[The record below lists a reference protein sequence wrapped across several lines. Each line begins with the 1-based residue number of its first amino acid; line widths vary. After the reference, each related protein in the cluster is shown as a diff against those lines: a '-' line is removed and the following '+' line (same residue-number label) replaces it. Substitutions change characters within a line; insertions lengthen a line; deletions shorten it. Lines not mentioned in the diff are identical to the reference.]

1 MNELKTGT
9 GEQGLTYCEGQN
21 EEHNEE
27 KKERKRRANVFFDG
41 KRLKYQYIYVYLR
54 SKQFNYDINMKDF
67 IKYVLATF
75 VGLLLFLVVFVIFG
89 VMSLVGMVASGE
101 ATKNVKEN
109 SVLVVNLS
117 GVMEERASENVFGQF
132 TGNAFNN
139 LGLEETLS
147 AIKKAKANENIKG
160 IYIECGALSADMAQI
175 QELRDQLL
183 DFKKSGKWIVA
194 YGDIYTQG
202 AYYVSTTAN
211 KLYVNPQGSIDW
223 HGIGVEPIFVKDLLA
238 KFGVKMQVIK
248 VGKYKSATEMFTGSV
263 MSEANREQTQRYVD
277 GLWANV
283 CKGVSESRKISVEK
297 LNQLA
302 DNSLVTADAQTLVK
316 EKMVDGLRYAEQV
329 KAEVK
334 KMLEVGDDEDI
345 CQLSVADMVNVKDES
360 ERGDDEIAV
369 YYAYGDIVQTSVGG
383 SLSNTTAIVGAD
395 VCRDLEKLAKDDDV
409 KAVVIRVNSGG
420 GSAYASEQI
429 WHQVE
434 MLRKEKPVVVS
445 MGGKA
450 ASGGYYMSCNANYIF
465 AEPTTLT
472 GSIGIFG
479 IVPDNS
485 ELLTQKLG
493 LKFDAVKT
501 NRNSLFGTSSRP
513 MNDEEIGYL
522 TASIGRGY
530 ELFRKRVADGRKMTV
545 DQVEAIAQGHV
556 FTGEDALKIKLVDEL
571 GGLDKAVAKAAQLA
585 KAKSYYTRNY
595 PEPTDFWDQ
604 LMNETSGS
612 YLDGK
617 MRAALGVLYEPVM
630 MLQNVNNTDR
640 LQARLPYWI
649 NVK

>member
-1 MNELKTGT
+1 
-9 GEQGLTYCEGQN
+9 
-21 EEHNEE
+21 
-27 KKERKRRANVFFDG
+27 
-41 KRLKYQYIYVYLR
+41 
-54 SKQFNYDINMKDF
+54 MKDF

-75 VGLLLFLVVFVIFG
+75 VGLLLFLVIFGIFG
-89 VMSLVGMVASGE
+89 VMSVVGMIASGE

-109 SVLVVNLS
+109 SVLVLNLS
-117 GVMEERASENVFGQF
+117 GVMEERASENVFGEF

-147 AIKKAKANENIKG
+147 AIKKAKANDNIKG
-160 IYIECGALSADMAQI
+160 IYIESGALSADMAQM

-202 AYYVSTTAN
+202 AYYISTTAD
-211 KLYVNPQGSIDW
+211 KLYINPQGSIDW
-223 HGIGVEPIFVKDLLA
+223 HGIGSEPIFVKDLLA

-248 VGKYKSATEMFTGSV
+248 VGKYKSATEMFTGSE
-263 MSEANREQTQRYVD
+263 MSEANREQTQRYID

-297 LNQLA
+297 LNLIA
-302 DNSLVTADAQTLVK
+302 DEAVVTADAKTLVK
-316 EKMVDGLRYAEQV
+316 EKMVDGLMYAEQV

-334 KMLEVGDDEDI
+334 KMLDIEDVDAI

-360 ERGDDEIAV
+360 DRGDDMIAV
-369 YYAYGDIVQTSVGG
+369 YYAYGDIVQSSVGG
-383 SLSNTTAIVGAD
+383 SMLSNTNAIVGAD
-395 VCRDLEKLAKDDDV
+395 VCKDLEKLAKDDDV
-409 KAVVIRVNSGG
+409 KAVVIRINSGG

-434 MLRKEKPVVVS
+434 LLRKEKPVVVS
-445 MGGKA
+445 MGGLA

-479 IVPDNS
+479 IVPDHS

-513 MNDEEIGYL
+513 MNEEEIGYL
-522 TASIGRGY
+522 TASISRGY
-530 ELFRKRVADGRKMTV
+530 DLFRKRVADGRKMTV
-545 DQVEAIAQGHV
+545 EQVEAIAQGHV
-556 FTGEDALKIKLVDEL
+556 YTGEDALKIKLVDEL

-585 KAKSYYTRNY
+585 KTKSYYTCNY
-595 PEPTDFWDQ
+595 PEPDDFWDQ

-630 MLQNVNNTDR
+630 MLQTINQVDR
-640 LQARLPYWI
+640 VQARLPFWL

>member
-1 MNELKTGT
+1 M
-9 GEQGLTYCEGQN
+9 
-21 EEHNEE
+21 
-27 KKERKRRANVFFDG
+27 KE
-41 KRLKYQYIYVYLR
+41 
-54 SKQFNYDINMKDF
+54 F

-75 VGLLLFLVVFVIFG
+75 VGLLLFLVVFGIFG

-117 GVMEERASENVFGQF
+117 GVMEERASENVLGQF
-132 TGNAFNN
+132 TGNAFSN

-160 IYIECGALSADMAQI
+160 IYIECGALSADMAQM

-194 YGDIYTQG
+194 YGDVYTQG
-202 AYYVSTTAN
+202 AYYISTTAN
-211 KLYVNPQGSIDW
+211 KLYVNPQGCIDW

-248 VGKYKSATEMFTGSV
+248 VGKYKSATEMFTGSE
-263 MSEANREQTQRYVD
+263 MSEANREQTQRYID
-277 GLWANV
+277 GLWENV
-283 CKGVSESRKISVEK
+283 CKGVSTSRKISVEK

-316 EKMVDGLRYAEQV
+316 EKMVDGLLYAEQV

-334 KMLEVGDDEDI
+334 KMLDIEEDEDI
-345 CQLSVADMVNVKDES
+345 CQLNVADMVNVKDES
-360 ERGDDEIAV
+360 VRGDDMIAV
-369 YYAYGDIVQTSVGG
+369 YYAYGDIVQSSVAG
-383 SLSNTTAIVGAD
+383 SMLSNTNAIVGAD
-395 VCRDLEKLAKDDDV
+395 VCKDLEKLAKDDDV
-409 KAVVIRVNSGG
+409 KAVVIRINSGG

-434 MLRKEKPVVVS
+434 LLRKEKPVVVS
-445 MGGKA
+445 MGGLA

-479 IVPDNS
+479 IVPDHS

-522 TASIGRGY
+522 TASISRGY
-530 ELFRKRVADGRKMTV
+530 DLFRKRVADGRKMTV
-545 DQVEAIAQGHV
+545 EQVEAIAQGHV
-556 FTGEDALKIKLVDEL
+556 YTGEDALKIKLVDEL

-585 KAKSYYTRNY
+585 KTKSYYTCNY
-595 PEPTDFWDQ
+595 PEPDDFWDQ

-630 MLQNVNNTDR
+630 MLQTINQVDR
-640 LQARLPYWI
+640 VQARLPFWL

>member
-1 MNELKTGT
+1 
-9 GEQGLTYCEGQN
+9 
-21 EEHNEE
+21 
-27 KKERKRRANVFFDG
+27 
-41 KRLKYQYIYVYLR
+41 
-54 SKQFNYDINMKDF
+54 MKDF

-101 ATKNVKEN
+101 ATRNVQEK
-109 SVLVVNLS
+109 SVLVVNLN
-117 GVMEERASENVFGQF
+117 GVMEERASENVFGQL

-147 AIKKAKANENIKG
+147 AIKKAKANDNIKG
-160 IYIECGALSADMAQI
+160 IYIECGALSADMAQM

-202 AYYVSTTAN
+202 AYYISTTAD
-211 KLYVNPQGSIDW
+211 KLYVNPQGCIDW

-238 KFGVKMQVIK
+238 KFGVRMQVIK
-248 VGKYKSATEMFTGSV
+248 VGKYKSATEMFTGSE
-263 MSEANREQTQRYVD
+263 MSEANREQTQRYID
-277 GLWANV
+277 GLWATV
-283 CKGVSESRKISVEK
+283 CKGVSESRKVSVER
-297 LNQLA
+297 LNELA
-302 DNSLVTADAQTLVK
+302 DNSLVNASAQTLVK

-334 KMLEVGDDEDI
+334 KMLEIEDDDDI

-369 YYAYGDIVQTSVGG
+369 YYAYGDIVQNSIG
-383 SLSNTTAIVGAD
+383 SSFSNTNAIVGAD

-409 KAVVIRVNSGG
+409 KAVVIRINSGG

-434 MLRKEKPVVVS
+434 LLRKEKPVVVS

-450 ASGGYYMSCNANYIF
+450 ASGGYYMSCNSSYIF

-479 IVPDNS
+479 IIPDHS

-522 TASIGRGY
+522 TASISRGY

-545 DQVEAIAQGHV
+545 EQVEEIAQGHV

-571 GGLDKAVAKAAQLA
+571 GGLDKAIAKAAQLA
-585 KAKSYYTRNY
+585 KTKSYYTRNY
-595 PEPTDFWDQ
+595 PVPADFFEQ

-630 MLQNVNNTDR
+630 MLQSIDNSDR

-649 NVK
+649 NLR

>member
-1 MNELKTGT
+1 M
-9 GEQGLTYCEGQN
+9 
-21 EEHNEE
+21 
-27 KKERKRRANVFFDG
+27 KE
-41 KRLKYQYIYVYLR
+41 
-54 SKQFNYDINMKDF
+54 F

-75 VGLLLFLVVFVIFG
+75 VGLLLFLVVFGIFG

-117 GVMEERASENVFGQF
+117 GVMEERASENVLGQF
-132 TGNAFNN
+132 TGNAFSN

-160 IYIECGALSADMAQI
+160 IYIECGALSADMAQM

-194 YGDIYTQG
+194 YGDVYTQG
-202 AYYVSTTAN
+202 AYYISTTAN
-211 KLYVNPQGSIDW
+211 KLYVNPQGCIDW

-248 VGKYKSATEMFTGSV
+248 VGKYKSATEMFTGSE
-263 MSEANREQTQRYVD
+263 MSEANREQTQRYID
-277 GLWANV
+277 GLWENV
-283 CKGVSESRKISVEK
+283 CKGVSTSRKISVEK

-302 DNSLVTADAQTLVK
+302 DNSMVTADAQTLVK
-316 EKMVDGLRYAEQV
+316 EKMVDGLLYAEQV

-334 KMLEVGDDEDI
+334 KMLDIEEDEDI

-360 ERGDDEIAV
+360 VRGDDMIAV
-369 YYAYGDIVQTSVGG
+369 YYAYGDIVQSSVAG
-383 SLSNTTAIVGAD
+383 SMLSNTNAIVGAD
-395 VCRDLEKLAKDDDV
+395 VCKDLEKLAKDDDV
-409 KAVVIRVNSGG
+409 KAVVIRINSGG

-434 MLRKEKPVVVS
+434 LLRKEKPVVVS

-479 IVPDNS
+479 IVPDHS

-513 MNDEEIGYL
+513 MNEEEIGYL
-522 TASIGRGY
+522 TASISRGY
-530 ELFRKRVADGRKMTV
+530 DLFRKRVADGRKMTV
-545 DQVEAIAQGHV
+545 EQVEAIAQGHV
-556 FTGEDALKIKLVDEL
+556 YTGEDALKIKLVDEL

-585 KAKSYYTRNY
+585 KTKSYYTCNY
-595 PEPTDFWDQ
+595 PEPDDFWDQ

-617 MRAALGVLYEPVM
+617 MRTALGVLYEPVM
-630 MLQNVNNTDR
+630 MLQTINQVDR
-640 LQARLPYWI
+640 VQARLPFWL

>member
-1 MNELKTGT
+1 M
-9 GEQGLTYCEGQN
+9 
-21 EEHNEE
+21 
-27 KKERKRRANVFFDG
+27 KE
-41 KRLKYQYIYVYLR
+41 
-54 SKQFNYDINMKDF
+54 F
-67 IKYVLATF
+67 IKYVVATI
-75 VGLLLFLVVFVIFG
+75 VGLLLFIVLFGIFG
-89 VMSLVGMVASGE
+89 VMSIVGMIASGE

-132 TGNAFNN
+132 TGNTFNN
-139 LGLEETLS
+139 LGLEETIS
-147 AIKKAKANENIKG
+147 AIKKAKANDKIKG
-160 IYIECGALSADMAQI
+160 IYIECGALSADMAQM

-194 YGDIYTQG
+194 YGDVYTQG
-202 AYYVSTTAN
+202 AYYISTTAN
-211 KLYVNPQGSIDW
+211 KLYVNPQGCIDW
-223 HGIGVEPIFVKDLLA
+223 HGIGVEPMFVKDLLA
-238 KFGVKMQVIK
+238 KFGVKMHVIK
-248 VGKYKSATEMFTGSV
+248 VGKYKSATEMFTGSE
-263 MSEANREQTQRYVD
+263 MSEANREQTQRYID

-297 LNQLA
+297 LNRLA
-302 DNSLVTADAQTLVK
+302 DEALVTADAKVLVK
-316 EKMVDGLRYAEQV
+316 EKMVDGLMYAEQV

-334 KMLEVGDDEDI
+334 KMLDIEEDEVI
-345 CQLSVADMVNVKDES
+345 SQLSVADMVNVKDES
-360 ERGDDEIAV
+360 DCGDDKIAI
-369 YYAYGDIVQTSVGG
+369 YYAYGDIVQSPING
-383 SLSNTTAIVGAD
+383 SMFPNANAIVGTE

-434 MLRKEKPVVVS
+434 LLRKEKPVVVS

-450 ASGGYYMSCNANYIF
+450 ASGGYYMSCNASYIF

-479 IVPDNS
+479 IVPDHS

-513 MNDEEIGYL
+513 MNEEETGYL
-522 TASIGRGY
+522 TASISRGY

-545 DQVEAIAQGHV
+545 EQVEAIAQGHV

-585 KAKSYYTRNY
+585 KTKSYYTRNY
-595 PEPTDFWDQ
+595 PEQGDFFDQ
-604 LMNETSGS
+604 LLNEASGS
-612 YLDGK
+612 YLDEK
-617 MRAALGVLYEPVM
+617 MRATLGELYEPIM
-630 MLQNVNNTDR
+630 MLQTINQTDMM
-640 LQARLPYWI
+640 QARMPFWLR
-649 NVK
+649 VK

>member
-1 MNELKTGT
+1 M
-9 GEQGLTYCEGQN
+9 
-21 EEHNEE
+21 
-27 KKERKRRANVFFDG
+27 KE
-41 KRLKYQYIYVYLR
+41 
-54 SKQFNYDINMKDF
+54 F

-75 VGLLLFLVVFVIFG
+75 VGLLLFLVVFGIFG

-117 GVMEERASENVFGQF
+117 GVMEERASENVLGQF
-132 TGNAFNN
+132 TGNAFSN

-160 IYIECGALSADMAQI
+160 IYIECGALSADMAQM

-194 YGDIYTQG
+194 YGDVYTQG
-202 AYYVSTTAN
+202 AYYISTTAN
-211 KLYVNPQGSIDW
+211 KLYVNPQGCIDW

-248 VGKYKSATEMFTGSV
+248 VGKYKSATEMFTGSE
-263 MSEANREQTQRYVD
+263 MSEANREQTQRYID
-277 GLWANV
+277 GLWENV
-283 CKGVSESRKISVEK
+283 CKGVSTSRKISVEK

-302 DNSLVTADAQTLVK
+302 DNSMVTADAQTLVK
-316 EKMVDGLRYAEQV
+316 EKMVDGLLYAEQV

-334 KMLEVGDDEDI
+334 KMLDIEEDEDI
-345 CQLSVADMVNVKDES
+345 CQLNVADMVNVKDES
-360 ERGDDEIAV
+360 VRGDDMIAV
-369 YYAYGDIVQTSVGG
+369 YYAYGDIVQSSVAG
-383 SLSNTTAIVGAD
+383 SMLSNTNAIVGAD
-395 VCRDLEKLAKDDDV
+395 VCKDLEKLAKDDDV
-409 KAVVIRVNSGG
+409 KAVVIRINSGG

-434 MLRKEKPVVVS
+434 LLRKEKPVVVS

-479 IVPDNS
+479 IVPDHS

-513 MNDEEIGYL
+513 MNEEEIGYL
-522 TASIGRGY
+522 TASISRGY
-530 ELFRKRVADGRKMTV
+530 DLFRKRVADGRKMTV
-545 DQVEAIAQGHV
+545 EQVEAIAQGHV
-556 FTGEDALKIKLVDEL
+556 YTGEDALKIKLVDEL

-585 KAKSYYTRNY
+585 KTKSYFTCNY
-595 PEPTDFWDQ
+595 PEPADFWDQ

-617 MRAALGVLYEPVM
+617 MRTALGVLYEPVM
-630 MLQNVNNTDR
+630 MLQTINQVDR
-640 LQARLPYWI
+640 VQARLPFWL

>member
-1 MNELKTGT
+1 M
-9 GEQGLTYCEGQN
+9 
-21 EEHNEE
+21 
-27 KKERKRRANVFFDG
+27 KE
-41 KRLKYQYIYVYLR
+41 
-54 SKQFNYDINMKDF
+54 F

-75 VGLLLFLVVFVIFG
+75 VGLLLFLVVFGIFG

-117 GVMEERASENVFGQF
+117 GVMEERASENVLGQF
-132 TGNAFNN
+132 TGNAFSN

-160 IYIECGALSADMAQI
+160 IYIECGALSADMAQM

-194 YGDIYTQG
+194 YGDVYTQG
-202 AYYVSTTAN
+202 AYYISTTAN
-211 KLYVNPQGSIDW
+211 KLYVNPQGCIDW

-248 VGKYKSATEMFTGSV
+248 VGKYKSATEMFTGSE
-263 MSEANREQTQRYVD
+263 MSEANREQTQRYID
-277 GLWANV
+277 GLWENV
-283 CKGVSESRKISVEK
+283 CKGVSTSRKISVEK

-302 DNSLVTADAQTLVK
+302 DNSMVTADAQTLVK
-316 EKMVDGLRYAEQV
+316 EKMVDGLLYAEQV

-334 KMLEVGDDEDI
+334 KMLDIEEDEDI
-345 CQLSVADMVNVKDES
+345 CQLNVADMVNVKDES
-360 ERGDDEIAV
+360 VRGDDMIAV
-369 YYAYGDIVQTSVGG
+369 YYAYGDIVQSSVAG
-383 SLSNTTAIVGAD
+383 SMLSNTNAIVGAD
-395 VCRDLEKLAKDDDV
+395 VCKDLEKLAKDDDV
-409 KAVVIRVNSGG
+409 KAVVIRINSGG

-434 MLRKEKPVVVS
+434 LLRKEKPVVVS

-479 IVPDNS
+479 IVPDHS

-522 TASIGRGY
+522 TASISRGY
-530 ELFRKRVADGRKMTV
+530 DLFRKRVADGRKMTV
-545 DQVEAIAQGHV
+545 EQVEAIAQGHV
-556 FTGEDALKIKLVDEL
+556 YTGEDALKIKLVDEL

-585 KAKSYYTRNY
+585 KTKSYYTCNY
-595 PEPTDFWDQ
+595 PEPDDFWDQ

-617 MRAALGVLYEPVM
+617 MRTALGVLYEPVM
-630 MLQNVNNTDR
+630 MLQTINQVDR
-640 LQARLPYWI
+640 VQARLPFWL

>member
-1 MNELKTGT
+1 M
-9 GEQGLTYCEGQN
+9 
-21 EEHNEE
+21 
-27 KKERKRRANVFFDG
+27 KE
-41 KRLKYQYIYVYLR
+41 
-54 SKQFNYDINMKDF
+54 F

-75 VGLLLFLVVFVIFG
+75 VGLLLFLVVFGIFG

-117 GVMEERASENVFGQF
+117 GVMEERASENVLGQF
-132 TGNAFNN
+132 TGNAFSN

-160 IYIECGALSADMAQI
+160 IYIECGALSADMAQM

-194 YGDIYTQG
+194 YGDVYTQG
-202 AYYVSTTAN
+202 AYYISTTAN
-211 KLYVNPQGSIDW
+211 KLYVNPQGCIDW

-248 VGKYKSATEMFTGSV
+248 VGKYKSATEMFTGSE
-263 MSEANREQTQRYVD
+263 MSEANREQTQRYID
-277 GLWANV
+277 GLWENV
-283 CKGVSESRKISVEK
+283 CKGVSTSRKISVEK

-302 DNSLVTADAQTLVK
+302 DNSMVTADAQTLVK
-316 EKMVDGLRYAEQV
+316 EKMVDGLLYAEQV

-334 KMLEVGDDEDI
+334 KMLDIEEDEDI
-345 CQLSVADMVNVKDES
+345 CQLNVADMVNVKDES
-360 ERGDDEIAV
+360 VRGDDMIAV
-369 YYAYGDIVQTSVGG
+369 YYAYGDIVQSSVAG
-383 SLSNTTAIVGAD
+383 SMLSNTNAIVGAD
-395 VCRDLEKLAKDDDV
+395 VCKDLEKLAKDEDV
-409 KAVVIRVNSGG
+409 KAVVIRINSGG

-434 MLRKEKPVVVS
+434 LLRKEKPVVVS

-479 IVPDNS
+479 IVPDHS

-522 TASIGRGY
+522 TASISRGY
-530 ELFRKRVADGRKMTV
+530 DLFRKRVADGRKMTV
-545 DQVEAIAQGHV
+545 EQVEAIAQGHV
-556 FTGEDALKIKLVDEL
+556 YTGEDALKIKLVDEL

-585 KAKSYYTRNY
+585 KTKSYYTCNY
-595 PEPTDFWDQ
+595 PEPDDFWDQ

-617 MRAALGVLYEPVM
+617 MRTALGVLYEPVM
-630 MLQNVNNTDR
+630 MLQTINQVDR
-640 LQARLPYWI
+640 VQARLPFWL

>member
-1 MNELKTGT
+1 M
-9 GEQGLTYCEGQN
+9 
-21 EEHNEE
+21 
-27 KKERKRRANVFFDG
+27 KE
-41 KRLKYQYIYVYLR
+41 
-54 SKQFNYDINMKDF
+54 F

-75 VGLLLFLVVFVIFG
+75 VGLLLFLVVFGIFG

-117 GVMEERASENVFGQF
+117 GVMEERASENVLGQF
-132 TGNAFNN
+132 TGNAFSN

-160 IYIECGALSADMAQI
+160 IYIECGALSADMAQM

-194 YGDIYTQG
+194 YGDVYTQG
-202 AYYVSTTAN
+202 AYYISTTAN
-211 KLYVNPQGSIDW
+211 KLYVNPQGCIDW

-248 VGKYKSATEMFTGSV
+248 VGKYKSATEMFTGSE
-263 MSEANREQTQRYVD
+263 MSEANREQTQRYID
-277 GLWANV
+277 GLWENV
-283 CKGVSESRKISVEK
+283 CKGVSTSRKISVEK

-316 EKMVDGLRYAEQV
+316 EKMVDGLLYAEQV

-334 KMLEVGDDEDI
+334 KMLDIEEDEDI
-345 CQLSVADMVNVKDES
+345 CQLNVADMVNVKDES
-360 ERGDDEIAV
+360 VRGDDMIAV
-369 YYAYGDIVQTSVGG
+369 YYAYGDIVQSSVAG
-383 SLSNTTAIVGAD
+383 SMLSNTNAIVGAD
-395 VCRDLEKLAKDDDV
+395 VCKDLEKLAKDDDV
-409 KAVVIRVNSGG
+409 KAVVIRINSGG

-434 MLRKEKPVVVS
+434 LLRKEKPVVVS

-479 IVPDNS
+479 IVPDHS

-513 MNDEEIGYL
+513 MNEEEIGYL
-522 TASIGRGY
+522 TASISRGY
-530 ELFRKRVADGRKMTV
+530 DLFRKRVADGRKMTV
-545 DQVEAIAQGHV
+545 EQVEAIAQGHV
-556 FTGEDALKIKLVDEL
+556 YTGEDALKIKLVDEL

-585 KAKSYYTRNY
+585 KTKSYFTCNY
-595 PEPTDFWDQ
+595 PEPADFWDQ

-617 MRAALGVLYEPVM
+617 MRTALGVLYEPVM
-630 MLQNVNNTDR
+630 MLQTINQVDR
-640 LQARLPYWI
+640 VQARLPFWL

>member
-1 MNELKTGT
+1 M
-9 GEQGLTYCEGQN
+9 
-21 EEHNEE
+21 
-27 KKERKRRANVFFDG
+27 KE
-41 KRLKYQYIYVYLR
+41 
-54 SKQFNYDINMKDF
+54 F

-75 VGLLLFLVVFVIFG
+75 VGLLLFLVVFGIFG

-117 GVMEERASENVFGQF
+117 GVMEERASENVLGQF
-132 TGNAFNN
+132 TGNAFSN

-160 IYIECGALSADMAQI
+160 IYIECGALSADMAQM

-194 YGDIYTQG
+194 YGDVYTQG
-202 AYYVSTTAN
+202 AYYISTTAN
-211 KLYVNPQGSIDW
+211 KLYVNPQGCIDW

-248 VGKYKSATEMFTGSV
+248 VGEYKSATEMFTGSE
-263 MSEANREQTQRYVD
+263 MSEANREQTQRYID
-277 GLWANV
+277 GLWENV
-283 CKGVSESRKISVEK
+283 CKGVSTSRKISVEK

-316 EKMVDGLRYAEQV
+316 EKMVDGLLYAEQV

-334 KMLEVGDDEDI
+334 KMLDIEEDEDI
-345 CQLSVADMVNVKDES
+345 CQLNVADMVNVKDES
-360 ERGDDEIAV
+360 VRGDDMIAV
-369 YYAYGDIVQTSVGG
+369 YYAYGDIVQSSVAG
-383 SLSNTTAIVGAD
+383 SMLSNTNAIVGAD
-395 VCRDLEKLAKDDDV
+395 VCKDLEKLAKDDDV
-409 KAVVIRVNSGG
+409 KAVVIRINSGG

-434 MLRKEKPVVVS
+434 LLRKEKPVVVS
-445 MGGKA
+445 MGGLA

-479 IVPDNS
+479 IVPDHS

-522 TASIGRGY
+522 TASISRGY
-530 ELFRKRVADGRKMTV
+530 DLFRKRVADGRKMTV
-545 DQVEAIAQGHV
+545 EQVEAIAQGHV
-556 FTGEDALKIKLVDEL
+556 YTGEDALKIKLVDEL

-585 KAKSYYTRNY
+585 KTKSYYTCNY
-595 PEPTDFWDQ
+595 PEPDDFWDQ

-630 MLQNVNNTDR
+630 MLQTINQVDR
-640 LQARLPYWI
+640 VQARLPFWL